1 MHDSVAQ
8 QYQTS
13 ANLDARIALHA
24 RFSVNP
30 YPWMRWVFDH
40 LTLPSVCRVLELG
53 AGTGSLWLSNQDRIP
68 EGWEITLSD
77 LSPGMLARAR
87 EALSAVAHPFALE
100 VVDAQAI
107 PYEDGAFDAVIANHM
122 LYHVPDLPHALAE
135 LRRVLK
141 PGGMLFAST
150 VGERHMAELW
160 ALLRLVCPRIL
171 KTEIQKVTSSFNLET
186 GIGQLYERFGELR
199 LFEYEDSLRV
209 TEVVPLMAY
218 ILSSQNLQEQPL
230 SEAELSALRAEI
242 TERITAEG
250 AIHITKTSCLFAARN
265 ITRNDRSS
273 SALFKACFQTNPIL
287 WQRWLF
293 DHMTSLPLVCRVLD
307 VGSGIADL
315 WVANQDRIPEG
326 WDITLGDSS
335 WRRFHG
341 TKLHLGIENLRV
353 IHARLPGEEPAEG
366 ESLPEPEIPH
376 QILHPFTFAVLDAQA
391 IPYADDTFDV
401 VIANHM
407 LFFVTDVQRA
417 LAEIRRVLKPN
428 GVLFAATTGEL
439 HLDEL
444 WELVDSFCPGT
455 RAKEH
460 ASVRPFSLE
469 NGAMHL
475 SAYFK
480 RVERFDYVDSFRV
493 IQVKPLI
500 DFVYWMYPLSPEEE
514 AELSAEFAAP
524 IEAEGAFHITKAWG
538 LFVAQNSII

>member
-40 LTLPSVCRVLELG
+40 LTLPPVCRVLELG

-68 EGWEITLSD
+68 EGWDITLSD
-77 LSPGMLARAR
+77 LSPGMLAQARA
-87 EALSAVAHPFALE
+87 ALSAVAHPFAFE

-122 LYHVPDLPHALAE
+122 LYHVPDLPRALAE

-141 PGGMLFAST
+141 PGGTLFAST
-150 VGERHMAELW
+150 VGERAMAELW
-160 ALLRLVCPRIL
+160 ALVEPFRPGLWERVCAL
-171 KTEIQKVTSSFNLET
+171 TANFNLENGAT
-186 GIGQLYERFGELR
+186 QLAAYFKSINRYDYVDGLI
-199 LFEYEDSLRV
+199 V
-209 TEVVPLMAY
+209 TEIEPLLAY
-218 ILSSQNLQEQPL
+218 ILSSQTLQKQPL
-230 SEAELSALRAEI
+230 SQAERLALQSEI
-242 TERITAEG
+242 AARITAEG
-250 AIHITKTSCLFAARN
+250 AIRITKTAGVFVARKN
-265 ITRNDRSS
+265 CDNRDSH
-273 SALFKACFQTNPIL
+273 ALFSSRYSANPCP

-293 DHMTSLPLVCRVLD
+293 EYLMSLPSTCRVLD
-307 VGSGIADL
+307 VGVGLGLL
-315 WVANQDRIPEG
+315 WAENRDRIPEG
-326 WDITLGDSS
+326 WDITVSDFSLGVLNLM
-335 WRRFHG
+335 RFSFAFG
-341 TKLHLGIENLRV
+341 PCPL
-353 IHARLPGEEPAEG
+353 
-366 ESLPEPEIPH
+366 
-376 QILHPFTFAVLDAQA
+376 TFAVLDAQA

-407 LFFVTDVQRA
+407 LCFVTDVQRA
-417 LAEIRRVLKPN
+417 LAEIRRVLKPD

-444 WELVDSFCPGT
+444 WEIVDPFRPGV

-460 ASVRPFSLE
+460 AGVRPFSLE

-475 SAYFK
+475 STYFK

-493 IQVKPLI
+493 PRVKPLV
-500 DFVYWMYPLSPEEE
+500 DFVYKPYPLSPEEE
-514 AELSAEFAAP
+514 AALSAEFAAR
-524 IEAEGAFHITKAWG
+524 IAAEGAFHITKAWG